1 MATLG
6 PAVSSLRSSI
16 SLLESSI
23 SILDEGVSD
32 FPRLCKVLQTQQ
44 HFELLPEPTL
54 REAQQSLVDEIVPA
68 INQLLST
75 AENYINQLGRREESL
90 KARSELLE
98 GRLNSSRRRTSSF
111 GGNNGVRSF
120 HNTKS
125 GQSAAPLTDAK
136 VLEMKRLQQKKERL
150 QYAIERLELQSK
162 QRERELRKSMAIV
175 TE

>member
-1 MATLG
+1 MSTLG
-6 PAVSSLRSSI
+6 PAVSSMRSSL

-75 AENYINQLGRREESL
+75 AENYINQLDRKEESL

-98 GRLNSSRRRTSSF
+98 GRLNNSRRRTSSF
-111 GGNNGVRSF
+111 GTTAQSLRQ
-120 HNTKS
+120 TKS
-125 GQSAAPLTDAK
+125 TQSETPLSDAK
-136 VLEMKRLQQKKERL
+136 MLEMKSLQRKKERL
-150 QYAIERLELQSK
+150 QYAIDRLELQSK
-162 QRERELRKSMAIV
+162 QKERELRKSMAFV
-175 TE
+175 KD

>member
-1 MATLG
+1 MASLG
-6 PAVSSLRSSI
+6 PAVGSLRSSL

-32 FPRLCKVLQTQQ
+32 FPRLCKVLQMQQ

-54 REAQQSLVDEIVPA
+54 REAQQSLVEEITPA

-75 AENYINQLGRREESL
+75 AENYINQLGRKEESL

-98 GRLNSSRRRTSSF
+98 GRLNSTTRNSGF
-111 GGNNGVRSF
+111 GGGGQPFRSAKP
-120 HNTKS
+120 T
-125 GQSAAPLTDAK
+125 QSAAGLSDAK
-136 VLEMKRLQQKKERL
+136 VMEMKRLQQKKQRL
-150 QYAIERLELQSK
+150 QYAIERLELQTK

-175 TE
+175 SD